1 VFGSLQDISSTHLV
15 SHVQEDFSAKPR
27 CVASAV
33 VYIQLVKSPTW
44 PYARSDEVL
53 NEFRSFDDAT
63 WWTSAE
69 KMVGGWPQHAP
80 RLALHGKGWHD
91 VGAAMLP
98 LPQSYGKMKCLYL
111 NFLTVRSLAL
121 LAEHIK
127 VYGGMAAGSGG
138 L

>member
-1 VFGSLQDISSTHLV
+1 MFGSLQDISSTHLV
-15 SHVQEDFSAKPR
+15 SHVQEDFSAKAR

-53 NEFRSFDDAT
+53 HEFRSFDDA
-63 WWTSAE
+63 TSAE

-91 VGAAMLP
+91 VGIAMLP